1 MDFFVCLF
9 FTRRIWLSTHLLSI
23 DSTLFFVCSP
33 IWYKSVLSCFKSEAF
48 VDWIHN
54 GTRCWWNNEQRF
66 CFIRRDILSLYTLNY
81 TVKHLQQFTRSIL
94 IFFFFL
100 FFCQLEESFQLI
112 IRLKIHLP
120 EIVLP
125 INAFW
130 FSPFSP
136 KVTLSRVHPKFS
148 HSLLITFMLTC
159 LLECFKCVRVCVCK

>member
-1 MDFFVCLF
+1 MNFFVCLF

-66 CFIRRDILSLYTLNY
+66 CFVRRDILSLYTLNY

-94 IFFFFL
+94 IFFFF
-100 FFCQLEESFQLI
+100 FFLSVGRVVPVNNKIKNSSTRDCTTNKCILI
-112 IRLKIHLP
+112 
-120 EIVLP
+120 
-125 INAFW
+125 F
-130 FSPFSP
+130 
-136 KVTLSRVHPKFS
+136 
-148 HSLLITFMLTC
+148 TFFT
-159 LLECFKCVRVCVCK
+159 